1 MAEME
6 EQIPKS
12 ILFRESLICFL
23 KILFFSIQ
31 NEEHLLNKWEDK
43 SKISE
48 LTVVSDYK
56 LAIR

>member
-1 MAEME
+1 MHWFELMIIKLENSKVIMAEME

-31 NEEHLLNKWEDK
+31 NEEHLLNK
-43 SKISE
+43 
-48 LTVVSDYK
+48 
-56 LAIR
+56 